1 MKASKKTAPNPV
13 QHKHIAKWGFGMAP
27 ISPRMRARYDRAVQS
42 LLDVVDGR
50 VDPSD
55 IDPNDIS
62 ELKGMFNRC
71 IRQDQW
77 DWFSVYSE
85 FGRPPISS
93 LSKRVKE
100 LDDLRKSIV
109 QRDTDSSEALAGTL
123 KSAGILKQI
132 LARYGSE
139 GKQGEPDS
147 DSEWIYILSTR
158 EQPNY
163 LKIGMTL
170 RNVEERVKEINSATG
185 VLFPY
190 SARAVFPVTDAK
202 LAERKVFERLK
213 TFRIRNDRE
222 FFEIPFREAEYV
234 VRRTLREEKLMKR
247 SVGTL
252 IWFSQEKGYGFIE
265 TDTGPDIF
273 LHFSEVGAEQ
283 GANLTKGAQIEF
295 DIRARGQGL
304 SAVDI
309 QLVEPTAPITRQT

>member
-1 MKASKKTAPNPV
+1 
-13 QHKHIAKWGFGMAP
+13 MAP

-42 LLDVVDGR
+42 LLNVVDGR

-55 IDPNDIS
+55 VDPNDIS

-93 LSKRVKE
+93 LSKRVRE
-100 LDDLRKSIV
+100 LDDLRRSIV
-109 QRDTDSSEALAGTL
+109 QRDTDSSAAVAGTL
-123 KSAGILKQI
+123 NNAGILKPI
-132 LARYGSE
+132 LTRYGSA
-139 GKQGEPDS
+139 GKQDEPDG
-147 DSEWIYILSTR
+147 DSEWLYILSTR
-158 EQPNY
+158 EHPNY

-170 RNVEERVKEINSATG
+170 RNVENRVKEINSATG

-202 LAERKVFERLK
+202 LAERKVFERLR
-213 TFRIRNDRE
+213 TYRIRNDRE

-234 VRRTLREEKLMKR
+234 VRRTLREERLIRR

-252 IWFSQEKGYGFIE
+252 VWFSQDKGYGFIE
-265 TDTGPDIF
+265 TDIGPDIF
-273 LHFSEVGAEQ
+273 LHISDVGAEQ
-283 GANLTKGAQIEF
+283 AANLTKGAQLEF

-304 SAVDI
+304 AAVDVH
-309 QLVEPTAPITRQT
+309 LVEPTPPITRQT